1 MKRIR
6 QFAEAWRQLRQ
17 LDPKAVPLIFAG
29 VLLGALLGGGV
40 GFLIG
45 AIWAMIVF
53 GILSAGLGG
62 LVVFSRRV
70 QKAQFSAI
78 DGQPG
83 AAAAVLQSMRG
94 QWFVTPAVAFTK
106 QSDLI
111 HRVVGRQG
119 VFLVGEGEA
128 RRVAPLLAKER
139 KRLKRVTG
147 DVPLATVIV
156 GDGDGEIA
164 LSKLQVHIS
173 KRKRALSKTEVPKLE
188 RKLKPLDKGM
198 PIPKGMDP
206 GAVRGPRPR
215 PR

>member
-1 MKRIR
+1 VKRIR

-17 LDPKAVPLIFAG
+17 LDSKAVPLVALG
-29 VLLGALLGGGV
+29 VLLGALLGV
-40 GFLIG
+40 GAGILI
-45 AIWAMIVF
+45 ALWAAIVF
-53 GILSAGLGG
+53 GILFAGLGG
-62 LVVFSRRV
+62 LIVFSRRV
-70 QKAQFSAI
+70 QKAQFAAI

-106 QSDLI
+106 QSDLV

-119 VFLVGEGEA
+119 VFLIGEGEA
-128 RRVAPLLAKER
+128 RRLTPLLAKER

-147 DVPLATVIV
+147 DVPVETLIV
-156 GDGDGEIA
+156 GTGEDQVP
-164 LSKLQVHIS
+164 LNKLQVTLG
-173 KRKRALSKTEVPKLE
+173 KYKRAMSKTEVPKLE

>member
-1 MKRIR
+1 VKRIR

-17 LDPKAVPLIFAG
+17 LDSKAVPLVALG
-29 VLLGALLGGGV
+29 VLLGALLGV
-40 GFLIG
+40 GAGILI
-45 AIWAMIVF
+45 ALWAAIVF
-53 GILSAGLGG
+53 GILFAGLGG
-62 LVVFSRRV
+62 LIVFSRRV
-70 QKAQFSAI
+70 QKAQFAAI

-106 QSDLI
+106 QSDLV

-119 VFLVGEGEA
+119 VFLIGEGEA
-128 RRVAPLLAKER
+128 RRLTPLLAKER

-147 DVPLATVIV
+147 DVPVETLIV
-156 GDGDGEIA
+156 GTGEDQVP
-164 LSKLQVHIS
+164 LNKLHVTLG
-173 KRKRALSKTEVPKLE
+173 KYKRAMSKTEVPKLE

>member
-1 MKRIR
+1 VNRIR

-17 LDPKAVPLIFAG
+17 LDSKAIPLVAAG
-29 VLLGALLGGGV
+29 VLLGALLGV
-40 GFLIG
+40 GAGILI
-45 AIWAMIVF
+45 ALWAAIVF
-53 GILSAGLGG
+53 GILFAGLGG
-62 LVVFSRRV
+62 LIVFSRRV
-70 QKAQFSAI
+70 QKAQFAAI

-106 QSDLI
+106 QSDLV
-111 HRVVGRQG
+111 HRVVGRPG
-119 VFLVGEGEA
+119 VFLIGEGEA
-128 RRVAPLLAKER
+128 RRLAPLLAKER

-147 DVPLATVIV
+147 DVPVETLIV
-156 GDGDGEIA
+156 GAGDDQVP
-164 LSKLQVHIS
+164 LSKLQVTLGKY
-173 KRKRALSKTEVPKLE
+173 KRTMSKTEVPKLE